1 MDSIRIPE
9 GSPYVKVTRTINRPA
24 KEAFEYIIGVDLT
37 HIFPRYGDAPG
48 IASTTVSEGWG
59 VAGQQRINTWDD
71 GSTLRETM
79 LDVDP
84 GRSFSYRSD
93 DFTTPALQALL
104 DRIEG
109 GWIFTEND
117 NQTTSIEWI
126 YSLVAEERA
135 REDPDR
141 GAPPQA
147 LPGPARSRIDRH
159 QGRPRGLRADTAA
172 AAPQS
177 ELDSPFRGHLRE
189 LRRADPHARGE
200 RLTSL
205 QPALPPDH
213 QLLSSAPPAR
223 WGSGRSRR
231 RRSSPARSWAPR

>member
-1 MDSIRIPE
+1 LTLVEKRTDVDSIRIPE

-37 HIFPRYGDAPG
+37 HIFPRYADAPG

-84 GRSFSYRSD
+84 GRSFSYRAD

-109 GWIFTEND
+109 GWIFTDND

-126 YSLVAEERA
+126 YSFVPKDE
-135 REDPDR
+135 
-141 GAPPQA
+141 
-147 LPGPARSRIDRH
+147 
-159 QGRPRGLRADTAA
+159 
-172 AAPQS
+172 
-177 ELDSPFRGHLRE
+177 
-189 LRRADPHARGE
+189 HARIQIE
-200 RLTSL
+200 EHLLKPFQARLDH
-205 QPALPPDH
+205 ALTIIKDD
-213 QLLSSAPPAR
+213 LE
-223 WGSGRSRR
+223 G
-231 RRSSPARSWAPR
+231 